1 MSQLAFIPA
10 RAGSIGIK
18 NKNLRKVGGISLIR
32 RTYDQAFLS
41 EVFTNIII
49 STNSFK
55 CSYEIFPEFKSSNYD
70 KLPEGSLLEIR
81 ENIYLHKRE
90 SHLSQTLTPIVD
102 VIFTLIDKLKSL
114 NYENLWMLQ
123 PTSPF
128 RSKNE
133 FSDIKSTIDRYGI
146 NDLEWS
152 SIVSCKLVLDSH
164 PDRMFKIV
172 DNYAMPVMN
181 QKWGINAPR
190 QILDPIYLKDGG
202 YYVTRRENLINFDF
216 LGNKIIPFIREDYL
230 TINIDS
236 IENLVQARK
245 IARFLK

>member
-81 ENIYLHKRE
+81 ENI
-90 SHLSQTLTPIVD
+90 D